1 MDHRVAGQAFERVE
15 IGQVRSRLASHHGD
29 AADQAMA
36 DAGAL
41 TCCQFS
47 IRIVWTLD
55 CSVAE
60 YRPPDLIYINAGGR
74 RAGAPR
80 YRPAAATPIVAARF
94 AHMI

>member
-1 MDHRVAGQAFERVE
+1 MAGQAIERVE
-15 IGQVRSRLASHHGD
+15 IGQVRARLASQHGD

-41 TCCQFS
+41 VCCQFP
-47 IRIVWTLD
+47 IRIVWTLG

-60 YRPPDLIYINAGGR
+60 YRTPDLIYINASDR